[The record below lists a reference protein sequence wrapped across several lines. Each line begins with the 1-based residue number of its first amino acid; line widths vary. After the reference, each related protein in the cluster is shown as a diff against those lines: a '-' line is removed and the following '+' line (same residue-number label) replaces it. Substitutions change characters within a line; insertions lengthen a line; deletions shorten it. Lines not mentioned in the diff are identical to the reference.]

1 MKRNVKLA
9 RILAIWMSLA
19 LVMAGCGE
27 SNTTE
32 ENSKEAE
39 KAEKEE
45 AADTGENEST
55 AEVQEHAVESTV
67 TLTEGK
73 YSEEKLDDTWDETK
87 AVKVQL
93 SGNSISA
100 EGSNIEVDGSKI
112 TITGEG
118 TYLISGELED
128 GQIIVDTDKDTY
140 VKLVFNGVNISCS
153 DSAPVYI
160 KGGNTIIT
168 LAEGS
173 ENTVTDGETYLYE
186 EDDDEPGAAIF
197 AKDDLTFNG
206 TGSLT
211 VNGNYNNGIQ
221 SKDDLKFVNGVY
233 IINAEDDGMVGK
245 DSVSVKSGNFTIVS
259 GGDGIKSTNIEET
272 DKGYVLL
279 ENGSFRITSD
289 GDAIQ
294 AETML
299 RINDGTYELVT
310 GSGSGNSKAET
321 DGDTSTKGLK
331 SYVDLIIAGGEYSM
345 DTCDDAV
352 HSGQNVQ
359 IDGGNFV
366 IITGD
371 DGIHAEENLVIN
383 GGEIDIQQSYEG
395 IEGFAIVINDGDIRV
410 VSKDDGINAAGS
422 DGSTEVPNNN
432 FKPNASAEEP
442 TNTGTDGQTD
452 VQVNDQMPEK
462 PPLLLDE
469 DQKEGMGANPQEVD
483 ENGGMPEKRGEMRGN
498 KPDMSGDNGAMPDDG
513 TMPGENADMHGGG
526 NMRGNKGGMP
536 GEDQGASLTIN
547 GGTVYVNAEGDGL
560 DANGDILMTG
570 GDVTVHGPTNGGNGT
585 LDYGA
590 SCKING
596 GTFRGVGSAGMAQ
609 NPDEDSEQP
618 IIVWNME
625 QPVESGMTIVLKD
638 SSGKVIT
645 EITTEKKVQWYAVS
659 SPELVKGETY
669 TISVGDTEKQITL

>member
-1 MKRNVKLA
+1 MKRKVKLA
-9 RILAIWMSLA
+9 RILAIGMSLA
-19 LVMAGCGE
+19 LVTGGCGE
-27 SNTTE
+27 NDRTD
-32 ENSKEAE
+32 ENSKGVESEGVADAE
-39 KAEKEE
+39 EKTESE
-45 AADTGENEST
+45 ENEST
-55 AEVQEHAVESTV
+55 SEAQEHAVESTV

-93 SGNSISA
+93 SGSSISA
-100 EGSNIEVDGSKI
+100 EGSNIEIDGRKL

-118 TYLISGELED
+118 TYLLSGELED

-245 DSVSVKSGNFTIVS
+245 DSVSVKSGDFTIVS

-310 GSGSGNSKAET
+310 GSGDSNKEP

-331 SYVDLIIAGGEYSM
+331 SYVDLIIAGGEYAM
-345 DTCDDAV
+345 DTYDDAV

-395 IEGFAIVINDGDIRV
+395 IEGFAIVFNDGDIRV
-410 VSKDDGINAAGS
+410 ISEDDGINAAGS
-422 DGSTEVPNNN
+422 DGSTDVPNNN

-442 TNTGTDGQTD
+442 TNKGIGGQTD
-452 VQVNDQMPEK
+452 VQVNNQ
-462 PPLLLDE
+462 
-469 DQKEGMGANPQEVD
+469 
-483 ENGGMPEKRGEMRGN
+483 MPEKRGEMRGN
-498 KPDMSGDNGAMPDDG
+498 KPDMSGGNGAMPDDG
-513 TMPGENADMHGGG
+513 TTMPGDNATMRGGG
-526 NMRGNKGGMP
+526 SMRGNKGGMP

-596 GTFRGVGSAGMAQ
+596 GTFQGMGSAGMAQ

-618 IIVWNME
+618 IIVWNMG
-625 QPVESGMTIVLKD
+625 QPAESGMTIVLKD

-645 EITTEKKVQWYAVS
+645 EVTTEKKVQWYAVS

-669 TISVGDTEKQITL
+669 TVCVGDTEKNVTLDNVINRIG

>member
-1 MKRNVKLA
+1 MKRKVKPA
-9 RILAIWMSLA
+9 GILAIWMSLA
-19 LVMAGCGE
+19 LVTGGCGE
-27 SNTTE
+27 NDTTD
-32 ENSKEAE
+32 ENSNGTESEGVADAE
-39 KAEKEE
+39 EKTES
-45 AADTGENEST
+45 GENEST
-55 AEVQEHAVESTV
+55 SENQEHAVESSV

-93 SGNSISA
+93 SGSSISA
-100 EGSNIEVDGSKI
+100 EGSNIEADGSKI

-128 GQIIVDTDKDTY
+128 GQIIVDTDKDTF
-140 VKLVFNGVNISCS
+140 VKLVFAGVNISCS

-186 EDDDEPGAAIF
+186 EDDDEPDAAIF

-221 SKDDLKFVNGVY
+221 SKDDLKFVDGTY
-233 IINAEDDGMVGK
+233 TITAKDDGIVGK
-245 DSVSVKSGNFTIVS
+245 DSVSVKEGEFTIVS

-279 ENGSFRITSD
+279 ENGSFQITSER
-289 GDAIQ
+289 DAIQ
-294 AETML
+294 AETLL
-299 RINDGTYELVT
+299 RLNDGIYELVT
-310 GSGSGNSKAET
+310 GSGSGDSNTET

-331 SYVDLIIAGGEYSM
+331 SYVDLIIAGGEYAM

-359 IDGGNFV
+359 IDGGTFV
-366 IITGD
+366 IATGD

-383 GGEIDIQQSYEG
+383 GGDIDIQQSYEG

-410 VSKDDGINAAGS
+410 VSEDDGINAAGS
-422 DGSTEVPNNN
+422 DGSTDVPNNN
-432 FKPNASAEEP
+432 FRPDAAEEEP
-442 TNTGTDGQTD
+442 TNTGTGGQTD
-452 VQVNDQMPEK
+452 VQVNNQ
-462 PPLLLDE
+462 
-469 DQKEGMGANPQEVD
+469 
-483 ENGGMPEKRGEMRGN
+483 MPEKRGEMRGN
-498 KPDMSGDNGAMPDDG
+498 KPDMSGGNGAMPDDG
-513 TMPGENADMHGGG
+513 TTMPGDNATMRGGG
-526 NMRGNKGGMP
+526 SMRGNKGGMP

-596 GTFRGVGSAGMAQ
+596 GTFQSVGSAGMAQ

-618 IIVWNME
+618 IIVWNMG
-625 QPVESGMTIVLKD
+625 QPAESGMTIILKD
-638 SSGKVIT
+638 SSGKIIT
-645 EITTEKKVQWYAVS
+645 EVTTEKKVQWYAVS
-659 SPELVKGETY
+659 SSELAKGENY
-669 TISVGDTEKQITL
+669 TVCVGDIEKEVKLDNIINWIE